1 MASGEETN
9 PTRRPRAPTITIDTS
24 ADSNTGDSA
33 VPRRSLGSPTD
44 LTASPTTLTA
54 DMPQPSQAST
64 SSKPELQTANSFDS
78 RDSRPQSPHN
88 VSSPVAART
97 NNRSLNY
104 LEVPNNQ
111 RSRQNSVDS
120 EDGSRSYTSSQGDTT
135 VLGTTSWQGDK
146 SEKGG
151 HDDHDKIMNDPD
163 ALKPDAGR
171 EADFQVENN
180 PFAFNPGQ
188 LTKMFNPKSLAAYY
202 AMGGLKGIEKGLR
215 SNRDT
220 GLSIDEKHIDKTIT
234 FEEATSKSS
243 KLANEGVETPQTP
256 VARRN
261 TAGTS
266 HGDESFSD
274 RKRVFKDNRIP
285 EKKGKSFLQ
294 LLWITYNDKVL
305 ILLSI
310 AAVVSLAI
318 GIYETVSPE
327 GQGVEWIEGVA
338 IIVAIVIVVFVGSL
352 NDWQKERQFA
362 KLNKKKSD
370 RLVKVIR
377 SGKTIE
383 LSVFDILSG
392 DVVHLEPGDLLPV
405 DGILIQGFDVKCD
418 ES

>member
-1 MASGEETN
+1 
-9 PTRRPRAPTITIDTS
+9 PTITIET
-24 ADSNTGDSA
+24 NTDLNA
-33 VPRRSLGSPTD
+33 VDNAAPPRSLASTTD
-44 LTASPTTLTA
+44 PSTSPTTLTV
-54 DMPQPSQAST
+54 DMPQPSQAPT
-64 SSKPELQTANSFDS
+64 SSKPKLLAANSSGSKDS
-78 RDSRPQSPHN
+78 RTQSPHS
-88 VSSPVAART
+88 VSSSVAARKS
-97 NNRSLNY
+97 NRSLNY

-111 RSRQNSVDS
+111 RLRQSSVDS

-151 HDDHDKIMNDPD
+151 HDEHDKIMNDPD

-188 LTKMFNPKSLAAYY
+188 LTKMFNPTSLAAYY

-266 HGDESFSD
+266 
-274 RKRVFKDNRIP
+274 
-285 EKKGKSFLQ
+285 
-294 LLWITYNDKVL
+294 
-305 ILLSI
+305 
-310 AAVVSLAI
+310 
-318 GIYETVSPE
+318 
-327 GQGVEWIEGVA
+327 
-338 IIVAIVIVVFVGSL
+338 
-352 NDWQKERQFA
+352 
-362 KLNKKKSD
+362 
-370 RLVKVIR
+370 
-377 SGKTIE
+377 
-383 LSVFDILSG
+383 
-392 DVVHLEPGDLLPV
+392 
-405 DGILIQGFDVKCD
+405 
-418 ES
+418 